1 MKPAIIILLF
11 HCLSILKCSNLR
23 NLKLMDTKK
32 YDKLVSL
39 ANQTLYQIY
48 TLQAEFNDKTYKD
61 LDNTNFRITIEIR
74 EDDTKIPTYNTTVI
88 IPVSNGKAQT
98 PEITYPKDINLEL
111 VGTQHTL
118 KEQFE
123 IFSSSI
129 AHAYDKED
137 VKGSVIIYKSEDID
151 NVKAQ
156 SRFRMMVNSTDD
168 KTIYGWIEIVQEDK
182 NDKNSIISKISEFY
196 KKIKAAVKVVL
207 PELKLISETVSTF
220 SGIIKDIKK
229 STSSFSYLK
238 FNSLNIFVIM
248 SILLL

>member
-1 MKPAIIILLF
+1 
-11 HCLSILKCSNLR
+11 
-23 NLKLMDTKK
+23 MDTKK
-32 YDKLVSL
+32 YNKLVSL

-48 TLQAEFNDKTYKD
+48 TLQVEFNDKTYKD
-61 LDNTNFRITIEIR
+61 LEDKNYKITIEVR
-74 EDDTKIPTYNTTVI
+74 EDDTKIPTYNTTVV

-98 PEITYPKDINLEL
+98 PEISYPKDINLEL

-118 KEQFE
+118 KEEFD
-123 IFSSSI
+123 IFSNAI

-182 NDKNSIISKISEFY
+182 NDKNSIVSKIKEY
-196 KKIKAAVKVVL
+196 YQKIKAAVKDIL
-207 PELKLISETVSTF
+207 PELKLVSETVSTF
-220 SGIIKDIKK
+220 SGIMKDIKA

-238 FNSLNIFVIM
+238 LNFLNIFVIM

>member
-1 MKPAIIILLF
+1 M
-11 HCLSILKCSNLR
+11 
-23 NLKLMDTKK
+23 LMDIKK
-32 YDKLVSL
+32 YSKLASL

-48 TLQAEFNDKTYKD
+48 TLQADFNDKTFKD
-61 LDNTNFRITIEIR
+61 LDHTNYRITIELR
-74 EDDTKIPTYNTTVI
+74 EDDTKIPTFNGTVI
-88 IPVSNGKAQT
+88 IPISNGKAQT
-98 PEITYPKDINLEL
+98 PEISYPKDVNLEL

-118 KEQFE
+118 KEEFE
-123 IFSSSI
+123 ILSNAI

-137 VKGSVIIYKSEDID
+137 VKGSVVIYKSEDI
-151 NVKAQ
+151 NNIKAQ

-182 NDKNSIISKISEFY
+182 NDKDSVVSKLKVFY
-196 KKIKAAVKVVL
+196 KKVMVIVQVVL
-207 PELKLISETVSTF
+207 PELKVISEHVSTF
-220 SGIIKDIKK
+220 AAIYKDIKK